1 MKKKYSFGVIA
12 CATVLLASA
21 VLSACQSG
29 NAPHDDTDP
38 ETVTAEVTVDTE
50 EVKAPMKPYKDFT
63 ESQPYRITYTAEEG
77 EEGCTAVIE
86 YHPYYEEPFV
96 LEIPD
101 QSPDGKPVTK
111 VTSNPLADLLPHY
124 MLAEDF
130 AVIQEAA
137 EAYFGVTYEDA
148 QKYRMQSSH
157 PLARPSFYLCRFM
170 SYFTP
175 QSRAD
180 LAARPFDSEEQRELA
195 LEDMLTAYPIT
206 ATGARVYVLS
216 GGTTDT
222 EKVSTLV
229 RTILEAAPNGFDGL
243 CYESLMKMK
252 TICEEAS
259 IDDPNVTAL
268 LESYSGRG
276 KGVTDIVWPASLKGI
291 DGCSFLGCTSLS
303 RVTVPGTVQAEGSLQ
318 QPNEWESYWAW
329 EGEIGEYAFAFCTA
343 MEEITF
349 SEGVAYIGNKV
360 LHGNMKLARINLPAS
375 LQGIGTV
382 VYPVNPFD
390 DPAFDGSTL
399 PDIHFN
405 GTLAQWA
412 EVNTRI
418 DVNGYN
424 TVDYADYVYFTVHC
438 TDGVMEAKEYK
449 K

>member
-1 MKKKYSFGVIA
+1 MKKKHSFGVMA

-21 VLSACQSG
+21 VLSACRAG
-29 NAPHDDTDP
+29 DAPHDGTDP
-38 ETVTAEVTVDTE
+38 ETVTAEVTAETE
-50 EVKAPMKPYKDFT
+50 EVKAPMKPYKDFA
-63 ESQPYRITYTAEEG
+63 ESLPYRITYTAEEG

-111 VTSNPLADLLPHY
+111 VTSNPLADLVPHY

-170 SYFTP
+170 SYFSP
-175 QSRAD
+175 KSQAD
-180 LAARPFDSEEQRELA
+180 LMTQPFDSEEQRELA
-195 LEDMLTAYPIT
+195 LQDMLTAYPIT
-206 ATGARVYVLS
+206 ATGVRVYVLDRA
-216 GGTTDT
+216 TTDT
-222 EKVSTLV
+222 EKVAILV
-229 RTILEAAPNGFDGL
+229 RTILEMAPNGFDGL

-252 TICEEAS
+252 TICKGAS

-276 KGVTDIVWPASLKGI
+276 KGMTDIIWPASLKGI
-291 DGCSFLGCTSLS
+291 DGCSFLGSTSLT

-318 QPNEWESYWAW
+318 QPNDWESYWAW

-349 SEGVAYIGNKV
+349 SEGTVYIGNKV
-360 LHGNMKLARINLPAS
+360 LHGNMKLSRINLPAS
-375 LQGIGTV
+375 LQGIGTW

-390 DPAFDGSTL
+390 DSAFDGSTL
-399 PDIHFN
+399 PEIHFN
-405 GTLAQWA
+405 GTLAEWA
-412 EVNTRI
+412 EVNTRV
-418 DVNGYN
+418 DVNGYDSL
-424 TVDYADYVYFTVHC
+424 DYADYVYFTVHC
-438 TDGVMEAKEYK
+438 TDGVTEAKEYTK
-449 K
+449 